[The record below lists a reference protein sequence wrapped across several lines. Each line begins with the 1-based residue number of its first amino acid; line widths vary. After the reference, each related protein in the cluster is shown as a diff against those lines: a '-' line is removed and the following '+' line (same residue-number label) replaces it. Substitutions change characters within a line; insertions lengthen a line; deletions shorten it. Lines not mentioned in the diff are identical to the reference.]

1 METRPY
7 LLLDVDGP
15 LNPYRA
21 PTPPPGY
28 RRHELRE
35 GEKTW
40 SLLLNPE
47 HAVELIALAETF
59 DLVWASSW
67 EHGANRLIAPALG
80 IPTDLPVISW
90 PAGARELPCP
100 VPRPPSSNSPR
111 EQAAPRRAACGV
123 SRGARGVSWKTRHV
137 ADWVGERPFVWVD
150 DEVGDADRAY
160 LADRPRLGAHLL
172 RVVEADRGLVPAD
185 FAAIRMWSEANC

>member
-1 METRPY
+1 MESRPY

-21 PTPPPGY
+21 KTIPPGY

-35 GEKTW
+35 GEKSW

-90 PAGARELPCP
+90 PAGSRTM
-100 VPRPPSSNSPR
+100 PRPVLRLPNSPR
-111 EQAAPRRAACGV
+111 DVAEPG
-123 SRGARGVSWKTRHV
+123 RGDRGVSWKTRHV

-172 RVVEADRGLVPAD
+172 RAVEADHGLVPAD
-185 FAAIRMWSEANC
+185 FAAIRVWAEGNC